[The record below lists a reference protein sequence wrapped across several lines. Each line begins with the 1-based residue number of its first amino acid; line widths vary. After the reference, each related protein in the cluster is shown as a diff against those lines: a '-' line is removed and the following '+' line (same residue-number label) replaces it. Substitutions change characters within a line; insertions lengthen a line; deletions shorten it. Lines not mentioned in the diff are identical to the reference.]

1 MMQARKDRWEAL
13 KQSKVAKEDL
23 VPSRQT
29 QVLLLLMILLLDKLA
44 LVMQSQQL
52 VLQYKQGV
60 AARTLLRQL
69 VVVVLLPT

>member
-1 MMQARKDRWEAL
+1 
-13 KQSKVAKEDL
+13 
-23 VPSRQT
+23 
-29 QVLLLLMILLLDKLA
+29 MILLLDKLA

-69 VVVVLLPT
+69 VVVVVLLPT

>member
-1 MMQARKDRWEAL
+1 MQARKDRWKAL